1 MYWHAVQSKYTG
13 KWEKAEL
20 QERIYNIILGSNTS
34 IYVCTLFHVI
44 RICKK
49 KKEPARVS
57 SKHVIKESF
66 VVSGVKGDFHFLI
79 SCLLHCQHF
88 SQVCTHF

>member
-1 MYWHAVQSKYTG
+1 MQYNQNILANG
-13 KWEKAEL
+13 KKAKL

-44 RICKK
+44 RIGKK
-49 KKEPARVS
+49 KPARVS
-57 SKHVIKESF
+57 SKHVIEESF
-66 VVSGVKGDFHFLI
+66 VISGVKGDFHFLI
-79 SCLLHCQHF
+79 SCFLHCQHF